1 MQWVV
6 VMLLLTDA
14 GALDYAPCR
23 YGTSRA
29 VFRGPA
35 RDVSGSYVAML
46 GGTQTFGKYVSAPYP
61 ALVERE
67 IGQQVVNLG
76 GLGAGP
82 DFYLEDQAALRIAA
96 EACLAVV
103 QIPGAEAMSNPF
115 YTVHSRRNDRI
126 LTPTPALRALFPEVD
141 FTETLFARHLLTVL
155 DKADPDRFQ
164 TVVTGLKTNWLS
176 TMRQLLVHL
185 PLRRV
190 LLWLAEGMPPK
201 VATGLVGSGPLLVD
215 EGMIVSV
222 LQPGTRLVTA
232 IPSVAARASG
242 VKDMLFPETE
252 AMQANSLPGGAV
264 HAEIAARLS
273 PMIAEL
279 L

>member
-29 VFRGPA
+29 MFRGPA
-35 RDVSGSYVAML
+35 RDVSGRYVVMM

-103 QIPGAEAMSNPF
+103 QLPGAEAMSNPF
-115 YTVHSRRNDRI
+115 YTVHIRRNDRI

-155 DKADPDRFQ
+155 AAADPDRFQ
-164 TVVTGLKTNWLS
+164 TVVAGLKTNWLS

-201 VATGLVGSGPLLVD
+201 VATGLSGSGPLLVD

-232 IPSVAARASG
+232 IPSAAARAIG

-252 AMQANSLPGGAV
+252 AMQAKSLPGGAV

-273 PMIAEL
+273 PAIAEL